1 MAQFDFNS
9 DDRDILAF
17 LHSVADAAADTLDE
31 IADWSMSGERDG
43 QYSAD
48 VVIDDVVVAMLESA
62 GFGVLSEE
70 SGITDVQ
77 WPIQDDSLLVVVD
90 PLDGSTNASKAL
102 PWYATSLCVVDRD
115 GLRVGLV
122 ADQSGSER
130 RFSAIRGAGAVCDGL
145 RIQVHPID
153 VRSDAVV
160 GTNGV
165 PAMPHEWWQV
175 RTMGAAAL
183 DISLVASGALDGY
196 VDFHGHGV
204 WDYLAAV
211 LICREAGALVEEAF
225 GRELFT
231 VDTHERRQPLVASS
245 PEVLTSLREAIA
257 RRNSD
262 R

>member
-62 GFGVLSEE
+62 GFSVLSEE
-70 SGITDVQ
+70 SGATDVT
-77 WPIQDDSLLVVVD
+77 WPIKDDSLLVVVD
-90 PLDGSTNASKAL
+90 ALDGSTNASKGL
-102 PWYATSLCVVDRD
+102 PWFATSLCVVDRD
-115 GLRVGLV
+115 GLRVALV

-145 RIQVHPID
+145 RIQVQQ
-153 VRSDAVV
+153 VESTSQAVI

-165 PAMPHEWWQV
+165 PAMPHAWWQV

-211 LICREAGALVEEAF
+211 LICREAGAIVEEAH
-225 GRELFT
+225 GRDLLT
-231 VDTHERRQPLVASS
+231 VDVNERRQPVVAGSR
-245 PEVLTSLREAIA
+245 EVLATLHEALE
-257 RRNSD
+257 RRNI
-262 R
+262 